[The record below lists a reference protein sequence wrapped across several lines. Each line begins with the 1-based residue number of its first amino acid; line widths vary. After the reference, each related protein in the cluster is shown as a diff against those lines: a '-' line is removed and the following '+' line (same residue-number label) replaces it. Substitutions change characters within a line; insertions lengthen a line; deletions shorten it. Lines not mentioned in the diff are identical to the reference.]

1 MKCKLTAICVQR
13 ASSIACIWSPIKIY
27 LRDKKLIF
35 SILWKLAFLFF
46 YLVLYSCS
54 EREHLVNT
62 IQNSF
67 KRNHAINNQ
76 KVTYFFLTR
85 ASIWTRGPRWAVRQ
99 SSVKEF
105 AQNIL
110 THETVILF
118 CHQHCYLYWCTNI
131 SLHISHFHFLKALSK
146 LDWSSRKFPAWN
158 ETKSGFPE
166 RDCWLSTV
174 DSFARDP

>member
-1 MKCKLTAICVQR
+1 MKYKFMAIFAQR
-13 ASSIACIWSPIKIY
+13 ASSIACKWSPIKIY

-118 CHQHCYLYWCTNI
+118 YHQHCYLYWCTNI
-131 SLHISHFHFLKALSK
+131 ASVDAWNFWYFIYSLDCNETRYSTSDICKSRPWLHFLMLQNNFQ
-146 LDWSSRKFPAWN
+146 L
-158 ETKSGFPE
+158 
-166 RDCWLSTV
+166 
-174 DSFARDP
+174 